1 MRVTLTPV
9 VETEYEDFFALLE
22 PYHRELDGYEAP
34 TADTT
39 SAQDYRRATLADMHG
54 RELLWFA
61 VDGERAGLAIVLTLP
76 DWPDGTR
83 QVATIL
89 EFYVAP
95 EQRRRGVGRAA
106 VEALLAEHRGRGTA
120 LVEAGILSGN
130 QPAQAFWAELGF
142 QVRSLQTARRP

>member
-61 VDGERAGLAIVLTLP
+61 VDGERDKSPRSSSFTSRLSNVVAASAGQP
-76 DWPDGTR
+76 W
-83 QVATIL
+83 
-89 EFYVAP
+89 
-95 EQRRRGVGRAA
+95 RRSWRSTAGAA
-106 VEALLAEHRGRGTA
+106 R
-120 LVEAGILSGN
+120 
-130 QPAQAFWAELGF
+130 
-142 QVRSLQTARRP
+142 RSLRPAS